1 MPKPLIPYLDAM
13 ASTPIDPLVVEAM
26 LPYMTEHFGNPDSKH
41 AYGTASQVAI
51 AHARAQVAQAIGATP
66 ESIHFTSGAT
76 EAINLA
82 LKGAAHFYRKS
93 GKHII
98 TLQTEHA
105 ATLASCAQLENAGY
119 DLTYLPPN
127 RDGLLSPDTLQ
138 NALRPDT
145 ILVSISHVNSEI
157 GVVQDI
163 ATIANIVAENGA
175 LLHIDAAQS
184 IGKCPLDVRQY
195 PIAMLSLSAHK
206 CHGPKGIGAL
216 YLRQKPKVHL
226 QALLHGGTQEAQYRA
241 GTLATHQII
250 GMGAAYAIATTHMTD
265 NLAHVQTLA
274 NALRAGLETIPD
286 IQINGCLQQRVP
298 HNLNVT
304 FHGVPGDHLFAKL
317 QLVIAV
323 SSGSACNSHKLTI
336 SPVLQALGLSRAEA
350 NATIRYS
357 LSKMNTLADIH
368 DAITATKR
376 VVAELRNP
384 DNSREN

>member
-1 MPKPLIPYLDAM
+1 MHKPVIPYLDAM
-13 ASTPIDPLVVEAM
+13 ASTPIDPLVAEAM
-26 LPYMTEHFGNPDSKH
+26 LPYLTGHFGNPDSKH
-41 AYGTASQVAI
+41 AYGAASQEAI
-51 AHARAQVAQAIGATP
+51 YHARTQVARAIGASP

-105 ATLASCAQLENAGY
+105 ATLESCAQLENAGY
-119 DLTYLPPN
+119 DLTYLAPN
-127 RDGLLSPDTLQ
+127 QDGLLSIDALQ
-138 NALRPDT
+138 KALRSDT

-157 GVVQDI
+157 GVVQNI
-163 ATIANIVAENGA
+163 ASIAEIVATNGA
-175 LLHIDAAQS
+175 LFHVDAAQS
-184 IGKCPLDVRQY
+184 IGKCPLDVSQY

-226 QALLHGGTQEAQYRA
+226 QALLHGGKQEAQYRA

-250 GMGAAYAIATTHMTD
+250 GMGAAYALATEHMAQ
-265 NLAHVQTLA
+265 NLAHIQMLADTLH
-274 NALRAGLETIPD
+274 AGLQTIPD
-286 IQINGCLQQRVP
+286 IQINGCLQPRVP

-304 FHGVPGDHLFAKL
+304 FYHVPGDILFSHL
-317 QLVIAV
+317 QQEIAI

-357 LSKMNTLADIH
+357 LSKMNTLADIQK
-368 DAITATKR
+368 AITATQR
-376 VVAELRNP
+376 IVAALRNP
-384 DNSREN
+384 DNV